1 MTPMRPAALP
11 DLTGLTILVVEDN
24 FDALNLIRAIL
35 DTAGAHP
42 LLATHT
48 GQARDFLRTRKAHL
62 ILCDL
67 NLPGEDGTHFMQWL
81 RSRTPAEGGEIPA
94 IAITAPL
101 RGLPGG
107 GRPRVHRL
115 SPQAASNGP
124 PLSHDRRAVRPRRR
138 RRRRDRAGRRRV
150 LISRR
155 SGSPAARRA
164 RSA

>member
-35 DTAGAHP
+35 ETAGAHP

-48 GQARDFLRTRKAHL
+48 GQAREYLRTRKAHL

-81 RSRTPAEGGEIPA
+81 RARPPSEVSDMPA
-94 IAITAPL
+94 IAITAHYEDFPVAGARGFTAYLRKPL
-101 RGLPGG
+101 QMDRLCRTIAALC
-107 GRPRVHRL
+107 GRNAIDGAEPA
-115 SPQAASNGP
+115 QGAA
-124 PLSHDRRAVRPRRR
+124 AF
-138 RRRRDRAGRRRV
+138 
-150 LISRR
+150 
-155 SGSPAARRA
+155 
-164 RSA
+164 

>member
-35 DTAGAHP
+35 ETAGAHP

-48 GQARDFLRTRKAHL
+48 GQAREYLRTRKAHL

-81 RSRTPAEGGEIPA
+81 RARPPSEGARGFTAYLRKPLQMDRLCRTIAALCGRNAIDGAEPAQG
-94 IAITAPL
+94 
-101 RGLPGG
+101 
-107 GRPRVHRL
+107 
-115 SPQAASNGP
+115 AA
-124 PLSHDRRAVRPRRR
+124 AF
-138 RRRRDRAGRRRV
+138 
-150 LISRR
+150 
-155 SGSPAARRA
+155 
-164 RSA
+164 